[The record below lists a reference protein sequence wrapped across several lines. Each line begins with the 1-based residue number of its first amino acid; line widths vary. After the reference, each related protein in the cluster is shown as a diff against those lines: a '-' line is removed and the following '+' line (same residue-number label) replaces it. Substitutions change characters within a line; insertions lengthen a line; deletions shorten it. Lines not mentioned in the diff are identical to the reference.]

1 MIDYLPNLFSIL
13 IIVIIFRYLFK
24 LIKTLAREIENGT
37 LKISAFNPLWAKT
50 TAKIINFI
58 LLAFLLIMIIPLMP
72 GYESLAFKGVATF
85 LAALITIGGS
95 SVIANFMAGIVTS
108 YMNPCKVG
116 DVLNAQLQW

>member
-1 MIDYLPNLFSIL
+1 M
-13 IIVIIFRYLFK
+13 
-24 LIKTLAREIENGT
+24 
-37 LKISAFNPLWAKT
+37 
-50 TAKIINFI
+50 
-58 LLAFLLIMIIPLMP
+58 AFLLIMIIPLMP